1 MSQGESKQ
9 LDSTTFSTWHR
20 EYSSNI
26 TAFVFGILREK
37 ATTEEVVQATF
48 TKAFTVGGEVQPGS
62 EKAWLFQVAYREA
75 LMLLRKRKS
84 HQNKL
89 LNIQN
94 QTSLKSLL
102 NDNPVQKILNDEQ
115 IEAVQLAVRRLQ
127 EKQRDIVHK
136 RIYEEKT
143 FQQIADELQIPLG
156 TALTRMRTALRSLQ
170 AVLEQNKDD

>member
-1 MSQGESKQ
+1 MSHGESKQ
-9 LDSTTFSTWHR
+9 LDSATFTTWHR

-48 TKAFTVGGEVQPGS
+48 TKAFTLGGEVQPGS

-75 LMLLRKRKS
+75 MMLLRKQKS

-89 LNIQN
+89 SKIRN
-94 QTSLKSLL
+94 QANPKSFLD
-102 NDNPVQKILNDEQ
+102 DNPVQKILNEEQ
-115 IEAVQLAVRRLQ
+115 IEAVQFAVQKLP
-127 EKQRDIVHK
+127 ENQRTIVHK

-156 TALTRMRTALRSLQ
+156 TALTRMRTALQSLQ
-170 AVLEQNKDD
+170 AALEQNKDD